1 MQTNFYFFVD
11 AKFDYNLAFWLIL
24 FLILFSD
31 LSLLYIYG
39 LITYCGYVFICWF
52 AHFCPTSWRVA
63 KLLVRKLITG
73 HKCNPQAS
81 KMASK
86 MDMKEF
92 HRFNT
97 YKRQYIEH
105 KKSLELEQRPMVKG

>member
-1 MQTNFYFFVD
+1 M
-11 AKFDYNLAFWLIL
+11 
-24 FLILFSD
+24 
-31 LSLLYIYG
+31 
-39 LITYCGYVFICWF
+39 
-52 AHFCPTSWRVA
+52 A

-105 KKSLELEQRPMVKG
+105 KKSLELEQRRMVKVKKRIEDAEGEVKLFSWLIKGSTH

>member
-1 MQTNFYFFVD
+1 MLIRSFLSDQ
-11 AKFDYNLAFWLIL
+11 LA
-24 FLILFSD
+24 S
-31 LSLLYIYG
+31 G
-39 LITYCGYVFICWF
+39 
-52 AHFCPTSWRVA
+52 
-63 KLLVRKLITG
+63 
-73 HKCNPQAS
+73 QALGEEINYRSQVQSTS

-105 KKSLELEQRPMVKG
+105 KKSLELEQRRMVKVKKRIEGAEGEVKLFSWLIKASTH